1 MDAGLNNAAVLPG
14 FAPDGSLLAPTPI
27 VEFDSVSC
35 DNELYV
41 KRDDLIPFSF
51 GGNKARIAQCFFADA
66 LAQGCNAVVA
76 YGSTRSNLARVMA
89 NGAARMSMPC
99 IVVSPAEEDGS
110 RPRSFNA
117 ELCSRLGAQ
126 VRPCQKGAVAQAVEA
141 ALDELR
147 ERGFQPYYIYGD
159 RFGKGNEATPVQA
172 YVHASGEVADWE
184 RASGAAFDYVFLAT
198 GTGMTQAGL
207 LCGNI
212 LRGSSCGVVGVSV
225 ARSAEAATEH
235 IEGYCRAYLASRGV
249 DVPADLHSRVCVS
262 DEFLHGGYGRADAAE
277 QQTVRHAF
285 AHAGMPLDET
295 YVGKGF
301 DGMLRYLRER
311 DIRGKRIL
319 FLHTGGTPLFF
330 DALDGSEGVV
340 RA

>member
-1 MDAGLNNAAVLPG
+1 MGAYANGAAALPG
-14 FAPDGSLLAPTPI
+14 FAPDGSLLTPTPI
-27 VEFDSVSC
+27 VELDGMAC

-51 GGNKARIAQCFFADA
+51 GGNKARIAQCFFSDA
-66 LAQGCNAVVA
+66 LARGCNAVVA

-117 ELCSRLGAQ
+117 ELCARLGAQ
-126 VRPCQKGAVAQAVEA
+126 VHPCRKGEVAQAVESA
-141 ALDELR
+141 VDELR
-147 ERGFQPYYIYGD
+147 ERGFRPYYIYGD

-172 YVHASGEVADWE
+172 YVHAHQETRAWE
-184 RASGAAFDYVFLAT
+184 QSAGVSFDYVFLAT

-207 LCGNI
+207 LCGNV
-212 LRGSSCGVVGVSV
+212 LSGSSCEVVGISV

-249 DVPADLHSRVCVS
+249 DVPADLRSRIHVS

-277 QQTVRHAF
+277 QQTIRHAF

-301 DGMLRYLRER
+301 DGMLRYLH
-311 DIRGKRIL
+311 DQGIRGKRVL
-319 FLHTGGTPLFF
+319 FLHTGGAPLFF
-330 DALDGSEGVV
+330 DALDASEGVV

>member
-1 MDAGLNNAAVLPG
+1 MDASLNNAAVLPG

-27 VEFDSVSC
+27 VELDDVSC

-66 LAQGCNAVVA
+66 FAQGCNAIVA

-89 NGAARMSMPC
+89 NGAARMGMPC
-99 IVVSPAEEDGS
+99 VVVSPDEADGS

-117 ELCSRLGAQ
+117 ELCARLGAQ
-126 VRPCQKGAVAQAVEA
+126 VHPCRKGEVAQAVEA
-141 ALDELR
+141 AMDELR
-147 ERGFQPYYIYGD
+147 ERGFRPYYIYGD
-159 RFGKGNEATPVQA
+159 RFGKGNEAAPVQA
-172 YVHASGEVADWE
+172 YVHASGEIADWE
-184 RASGAAFDYVFLAT
+184 RAAGASFDYVFLAT

-212 LRGSSCGVVGVSV
+212 LSGSSCKVVGISV
-225 ARSAEAATEH
+225 ARSAEAAVEH
-235 IEGYCRAYLASRGV
+235 IEGYCRAYLASRGA
-249 DVPADLHSRVCVS
+249 DVPVNLQSRIQVS
-262 DEFLHGGYGRADAAE
+262 DGFLHGGYGHADATE
-277 QQTVRHAF
+277 RQTIRRAF

-301 DGMLRYLRER
+301 DGMLRYLGEQG
-311 DIRGKRIL
+311 IRGKRVL

-330 DALDGSEGVV
+330 DALDALEGVV
-340 RA
+340 RV